1 MPTNPSPLIVIG
13 WLEKVAFP
21 SWGIK
26 RIVAKIDT
34 GAKTSSIHAEN
45 IVEREDGQIEFDVVT
60 SQSERKKDDKLVHI
74 VTPYIRKTSVRSS
87 SGRAQNRY
95 VVKTVMTLGGVEK
108 EIEITLSSRKKML
121 RRVLIGR
128 TTLSGSFIV
137 DVSQK
142 HIA

>member
-1 MPTNPSPLIVIG
+1 MESPKDQIIVIG

-21 SWGIK
+21 KWGIS

-45 IVEREDGQIEFDVVT
+45 ITEREDGQIEFDVVT
-60 SQSERKKDDKLVHI
+60 SQYERKKDDKLVHI
-74 VTPYIRKTSVRSS
+74 ITPYIRKTSVRSS

-95 VVKTVMTLGGVEK
+95 VVKTVMILGGVEK

-137 DVSQK
+137 DVAQK

>member
-1 MPTNPSPLIVIG
+1 MSAKSNNPITIG
-13 WLEKVAFP
+13 WLEKVSFP
-21 SWGIK
+21 EWGISK
-26 RIVAKIDT
+26 LIAKIDT

-45 IVEREDGQIEFDVVT
+45 IKEREDGQIEFDIIT
-60 SQSERKKDDKLVHI
+60 RKGDIDKFVHVI
-74 VTPYIRKTSVRSS
+74 CPFSRKTSVRSS
-87 SGRAQNRY
+87 SGRAQTRY
-95 VVKTVMTLGGVEK
+95 VVKTHMILGGVEK

-128 TTLSGSFIV
+128 TTLANSFIV

>member
-1 MPTNPSPLIVIG
+1 MPTNPNPPIVIG

-21 SWGIK
+21 VWGIK